1 MEKTQYAEMKQAL
14 KIYQDGMGLINYLAF
29 LVFLFLLPMPWHWVQ
44 PVWVVWLI
52 AWFLEGRWLK
62 RDNFGF
68 SKKLIPQLLILAF
81 VAWEALSLIWTDN
94 LQMGQ
99 RDLSKHIYFVAVLIV
114 SLFGVNERYDTGAMK
129 TAVCL
134 GSVVAVI
141 GYSMISMW
149 LMSDGIREL
158 WPNVTDIFPQFGQFD
173 YVGGEHINFIKHHL
187 YMALVI
193 LAAICFSPD
202 IYKTFKGVMRKEY
215 AIAGIVVC
223 DLILCY
229 GIIASTCR
237 IAMFLLPVM
246 FVICMLV
253 YYDGKYRKGI
263 MVGSLVI
270 AVILIGTLLVR
281 SERLRTS
288 FDDIHLDYNEQRQA
302 YIEAYDNARP
312 YIWYTVIKHVGD
324 YGVTGKGLGSEE
336 DTMNKYYEEDGQHL
350 CRLMS
355 FNAHSTYLSTWI
367 QLGPIAMVLLISILV
382 VMPFCYPIEQR
393 KRVAMIC
400 LLIAAVMLTET
411 ILWRMSGLYI
421 IFALMILS
429 KPYKEHE

>member
-1 MEKTQYAEMKQAL
+1 
-14 KIYQDGMGLINYLAF
+14 
-29 LVFLFLLPMPWHWVQ
+29 
-44 PVWVVWLI
+44 
-52 AWFLEGRWLK
+52 
-62 RDNFGF
+62 
-68 SKKLIPQLLILAF
+68 
-81 VAWEALSLIWTDN
+81 
-94 LQMGQ
+94 
-99 RDLSKHIYFVAVLIV
+99 
-114 SLFGVNERYDTGAMK
+114 
-129 TAVCL
+129 
-134 GSVVAVI
+134 
-141 GYSMISMW
+141 
-149 LMSDGIREL
+149 
-158 WPNVTDIFPQFGQFD
+158 
-173 YVGGEHINFIKHHL
+173 
-187 YMALVI
+187 MALVI
-193 LAAICFSPD
+193 LAALCFSPD
-202 IYKTFKGVMRKEY
+202 VYKTMKDVMRKEY

-312 YIWYTVIKHVGD
+312 YIWYTIIKHGGD

-429 KPYKEHE
+429 KPYKVHE